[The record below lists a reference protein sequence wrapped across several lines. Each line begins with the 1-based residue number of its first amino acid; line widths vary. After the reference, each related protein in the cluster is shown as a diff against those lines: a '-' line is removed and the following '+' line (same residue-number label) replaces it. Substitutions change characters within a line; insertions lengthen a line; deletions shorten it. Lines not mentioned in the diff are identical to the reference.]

1 MNFPLED
8 YASLI
13 FDCDGVL
20 LNSNPIKTR
29 AFYKATLPYG
39 EDAARSM
46 VDYHLSNGG
55 ISRYEKFNYFLTEIV
70 SSGQKGPDKEELLE
84 YFAREVR
91 KGLLSCEITPGLQE
105 LRIGTS
111 HAKWFVISGGNQNEL
126 HHVFKERGLEDFFD
140 GGIFGSPDSKDDIMS
155 KEMGN
160 GNICLPALFLGDSKY
175 DYDTSLRA
183 GVEFI
188 FVSDWSEFVGWR
200 RFFAGRSNVIGKLVQ
215 LTETGG

>member
-1 MNFPLED
+1 
-8 YASLI
+8 
-13 FDCDGVL
+13 
-20 LNSNPIKTR
+20 
-29 AFYKATLPYG
+29 
-39 EDAARSM
+39 
-46 VDYHLSNGG
+46 
-55 ISRYEKFNYFLTEIV
+55 
-70 SSGQKGPDKEELLE
+70 
-84 YFAREVR
+84 
-91 KGLLSCEITPGLQE
+91 
-105 LRIGTS
+105 
-111 HAKWFVISGGNQNEL
+111 L